1 VQRSCLWLQQGW
13 FRLVRVGCQEDVL
26 LTAYASRV
34 FQEVVMTDDVKAN
47 RTVDLKGQ
55 VCPYTFVRSKLAIE
69 KMGLGEVLEIV
80 LDHKPAVEN
89 VPKSMENEGQKVLK
103 IDQTGEKEWH
113 VFIRKDKE
121 KKRS

>member
-1 VQRSCLWLQQGW
+1 
-13 FRLVRVGCQEDVL
+13 
-26 LTAYASRV
+26 
-34 FQEVVMTDDVKAN
+34 MTDDSKADK
-47 RTVDLKGQ
+47 TVDLKGQ

-69 KMGLGEVLEIV
+69 KMNVGEVLEIV

-113 VFIRKDKE
+113 VFVRKDKE
-121 KKRS
+121 KVKK

>member
-1 VQRSCLWLQQGW
+1 MGEEFTV
-13 FRLVRVGCQEDVL
+13 
-26 LTAYASRV
+26 T
-34 FQEVVMTDDVKAN
+34 K
-47 RTVDLKGQ
+47 TVDLKGQ

-69 KMGLGEVLEIV
+69 KMGLGEVLEII

-113 VFIRKDKE
+113 LFVRKDKE
-121 KKRS
+121 KKKA